1 MADTFKYVVGI
12 DLGTTNTLACY
23 FKGGK
28 KKLVDFNGEKMLPS
42 KLYVDKNG
50 KIFVGQVAA
59 NLGATDP
66 KNLISSS
73 KTQMGTIE
81 KIFES
86 NGKKFSP
93 TDVATEIL
101 KEVRRNFIEIVN
113 CDEDEEI
120 GAVITV
126 PAYFKNQQRNE
137 TKKAGE
143 AAGFKV
149 MWILEEPTAA
159 AIESIRDHDKED
171 KAVFV
176 VDIGGGTFD
185 LSVLKA
191 DLDKHIYTPLD
202 TNGDSHLGGDDF
214 DKALVNYFIKQIKDV
229 TGNDL
234 SDFKKSGISDEGEYY
249 TQRYR
254 ILTAAQDAKKDL
266 SDTFETK
273 INIQKVFPYYD
284 FKSTLSR
291 DQFNEISKDIY
302 KSIFDRLKRFLNKGD
317 TFKREDIGNVI
328 LAGGSCYIPYIIE
341 EVEKIFGYEP
351 GGQDKSMLVAYG
363 AALAAKIITS
373 PEGIGTIEGILSHS
387 FGVMTVNDKHEQIFT
402 KILQKGTKYGEG
414 IICKGT
420 HRVKT
425 TRDNQTKI
433 NVLVYEAGHDNE
445 DKIEI
450 KYHDFD
456 GSLELKGIAPQP
468 KGIPTFE
475 ITFEFDANQNLKV
488 TVRDEQTDDTVEE
501 TIKPGAKP
509 EFPQVV
515 SADVMLMLDNSGSM
529 DSDMETAKGAC
540 RRLVNE
546 IIDLNLHRLGLIS
559 FESKAELLCHLT
571 QNK

>member
-1 MADTFKYVVGI
+1 MADTFKYIVGI

-23 FKGGK
+23 FKGGR

-50 KIFVGQVAA
+50 KIFVGLVAA
-59 NLGATDP
+59 NYGATDP

-159 AIESIRDHDKED
+159 AIESIRDDANED

-214 DKALVNYFIKQIKDV
+214 DKALVNYFIKLIKDD
-229 TGNDL
+229 TNNDL

-273 INIQKVFPYYD
+273 INIQKIFSNYY
-284 FKSTLSR
+284 FKYTLSR
-291 DQFNEISKDIY
+291 DQFNEICKDVC
-302 KSIFDRLKRFLNKGD
+302 KRIFDRMKKFLNENEH
-317 TFKREDIGNVI
+317 FKIEDIGDII
-328 LAGGSCYIPYIIE
+328 LVGNTCNIPYIAE
-341 EVEKIFGYEP
+341 EIEKIFGRKIKSEY
-351 GGQDKSMLVAYG
+351 DKSTLVAYG
-363 AALAAKIITS
+363 AALAAKFMNAK
-373 PEGIGTIEGILSHS
+373 TICL
-387 FGVMTVNDKHEQIFT
+387 
-402 KILQKGTKYGEG
+402 
-414 IICKGT
+414 
-420 HRVKT
+420 
-425 TRDNQTKI
+425 
-433 NVLVYEAGHDNE
+433 
-445 DKIEI
+445 
-450 KYHDFD
+450 
-456 GSLELKGIAPQP
+456 
-468 KGIPTFE
+468 
-475 ITFEFDANQNLKV
+475 
-488 TVRDEQTDDTVEE
+488 
-501 TIKPGAKP
+501 
-509 EFPQVV
+509 
-515 SADVMLMLDNSGSM
+515 
-529 DSDMETAKGAC
+529 
-540 RRLVNE
+540 
-546 IIDLNLHRLGLIS
+546 
-559 FESKAELLCHLT
+559 
-571 QNK
+571 